1 MKRRARGFTL
11 IEVLVALTI
20 VAVGMAAVMSALNSS
35 AETVS
40 YLRDKTFAN
49 WVALN
54 MIATTRISGQQPA
67 RGDTNGDLDYAGR
80 KWHWHREVVA
90 TEVPG
95 ALRMDVRVRPAEST
109 ADEDSG
115 WLTTVSGIYGGAIG
129 ASDGLTPIWG
139 SQNPFPGAALPQN
152 PAAPET
158 PSPTPAPATPPP
170 ATPTPPP
177 NPTGPG
183 STP

>member
-67 RGDTNGDLDYAGR
+67 KGDTNGDLDYAGR
-80 KWHWHREVVA
+80 KWHWHQAVL
-90 TEVPG
+90 TTDVPG
-95 ALRMDVRVRPAEST
+95 ILRMDVRVRPAEVK

-115 WLTTVSGIYGGAIG
+115 WMTTVSGIYGGAIG
-129 ASDGLTPIWG
+129 QSNGVDPNWGTQSPAAGAPGTGTPPQTPPTPTPI
-139 SQNPFPGAALPQN
+139 LP
-152 PAAPET
+152 
-158 PSPTPAPATPPP
+158 
-170 ATPTPPP
+170 TPTPPP
-177 NPTGPG
+177 PSGAPQ
-183 STP
+183 